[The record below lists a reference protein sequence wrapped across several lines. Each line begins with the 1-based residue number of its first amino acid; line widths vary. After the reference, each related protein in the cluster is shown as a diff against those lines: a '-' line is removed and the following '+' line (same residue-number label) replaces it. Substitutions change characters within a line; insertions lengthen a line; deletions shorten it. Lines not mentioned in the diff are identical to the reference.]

1 MSTLH
6 PTNLAIIHITSLVEG
21 LGINRARGVWFA
33 VVEGVVQV
41 WGPGLKLQ
49 GKLFKKLSFRLSV
62 QDLGFRV
69 QSLGFK
75 VQGFRV

>member
-1 MSTLH
+1 MG
-6 PTNLAIIHITSLVEG
+6 PRVEVAG
-21 LGINRARGVWFA
+21 EI
-33 VVEGVVQV
+33 VQE
-41 WGPGLKLQ
+41 
-49 GKLFKKLSFRLSV
+49 LSFRLSV